1 MNFKKG
7 DIVKVIK
14 KDTFG
19 SISYPVGS
27 VWEVTETPPEG
38 DLLLVNDSRQC
49 SGNAALF
56 KNRVEIIKRFEPRF
70 KVGDMV
76 KVKASTYIDD
86 PSIGN
91 IYRVEDVV
99 NGLTRGE
106 GIVYLYTCVNGDYTR
121 PWVYSFNEIELAN
134 DNRDMELVDIIQD
147 KNIKIKQLE
156 KLNESLINNN
166 RIIADYNDHL
176 LEENNDLRNQN
187 RELRGKRV
195 MLSQRVR
202 KLTEENEIL
211 KDDLERKKFFRNFLT
226 RKKD

>member
-14 KDTFG
+14 EDYFG
-19 SISYPVGS
+19 DKVYHVGS
-27 VWEVTETPPEG
+27 VWEVVGTPSRSG
-38 DLLLVNDSRQC
+38 LVMIKDSRQS
-49 SGNAALF
+49 SGNAVLF
-56 KNRVEIIKRFEPRF
+56 KDRVEIIKRFEPLF

-76 KVKASTYIDD
+76 KVKSSTYIDD
-86 PSIGN
+86 PSLGN

-106 GIVYLYTCVNGDYTR
+106 GVVYLDTGVNDDYTKL
-121 PWVYSFNEIELAN
+121 WVYWFNEVELVN
-134 DNRDMELVDIIQD
+134 DNSDMELVDIIQD

-156 KLNESLINNN
+156 KLNEGLINNN